1 MTRALV
7 GGVFLLLGLAAPAA
21 ATPITWGFQGSVVA
35 SQIAAFPVG
44 TAVTLDWVAD
54 AAAPNACA
62 SLDPAVGI
70 YFGQSLT
77 ETIGGMSYTIG
88 GILTVGTTLSRGCF
102 GAPDTSVRLNLINW
116 SGPNVVEGPIVPFWP
131 CCNVP
136 SMLWLNGAPTHQ
148 YPFRPPDSAL
158 LSGPYFAGGRAAV
171 TVAVQAVPEPATL
184 SLLLLG
190 GLVMRRHIMNA

>member
-1 MTRALV
+1 MTRTLV
-7 GGVFLLLGLAAPAA
+7 GGVFLVLGLAAPAA
-21 ATPITWGFQGSVVA
+21 ATPIPWGFQGSVVA

-44 TAVTLDWVAD
+44 TPVTLDWAAD
-54 AAAPNACA
+54 SATPNECA
-62 SLDPAVGI
+62 NSDPAVGI

-77 ETIGGMSYTIG
+77 ETIGGMSYTVG
-88 GILTVGTTLSRGCF
+88 GILTVGTTLTRGCF
-102 GAPDTSVRLNLINW
+102 GPADTSVRLNLVAW
-116 SGPNVVEGPIVPFWP
+116 SGPNVVEGPLVPSWP

-148 YPFRPPDSAL
+148 YPLRPPESAL

-190 GLVMRRHIMNA
+190 GLVIRRRIMNG